1 MSKAVREDQWRDFPI
16 LERQHGGRRIVYLDS
31 GATAQRPKAVIDA
44 LMNHMLHIGNPHRG
58 SHVLAIE
65 ASEAYESARDK
76 VQEFFSV
83 PRREQV
89 ILTRNTTEAMNL
101 IAYSYGRTNV
111 QQGDKI
117 VITIAEHH
125 ANLVPWQQVAK
136 EKGATLEFL
145 YIDEEG
151 ELLPGEMDKIDS
163 TTKIVSFAHISNVL
177 GVQFPVEEL
186 IRRAHEVGAVA
197 IVDGAQSAPHMRV
210 NFVELG
216 ADFYVFSGHKM
227 CASQGIGGLIGK
239 LELLEAMPPFLVG
252 GDMIEYVKEQSAT
265 WNELPFKFEAGTPN
279 SDGAVTLH
287 AAMDYLDSVGMEAIE
302 AHERKLM
309 EYVLPR
315 MLEIPHIRVLGPK
328 DPAKRHGVIA
338 FTIDDVHSHDVSQ
351 ILESKGICVR
361 SGHHC
366 AQPLGAYLKAPST
379 TRMSMYLYNTLEEM
393 DYFLEALKTVRSTM
407 GFKD

>member
-136 EKGATLEFL
+136 EKGAILEFL

-186 IRRAHEVGAVA
+186 IRRAHEVGAIA
-197 IVDGAQSAPHMRV
+197 IVDGAQSAPHMHV

-338 FTIDDVHSHDVSQ
+338 FTVDDVHSHDVSQ
-351 ILESKGICVR
+351 ILDSKGICVR